1 MSEILEDLGPPKPL
15 SDQWF
20 RVSVCGRFQ
29 LAPHHST
36 HGEAEYPSHQAFDQ
50 IERVGLSG
58 RRTMGEDLVGRGAWL
73 AEVWGFSQRQ
83 AESKKAG
90 RPGQL
95 PTTAHFFQQH
105 CRCCG
110 LDCPHDG
117 STCQKP
123 QRPISWRPTT
133 LGGGLQSAF
142 WQPFH
147 KQPCFQHC
155 ARLFGAGSSIRGS

>member
-73 AEVWGFSQRQ
+73 AEVWGFTKQNPR
-83 AESKKAG
+83 
-90 RPGQL
+90 RPGGRANCQL
-95 PTTAHFFQQH
+95 QH
-105 CRCCG
+105 VAFNSIVGAVDLIVHMMSQLVRSRR
-110 LDCPHDG
+110 DP
-117 STCQKP
+117 
-123 QRPISWRPTT
+123 SWRPTT